1 MGIVTQK
8 VTVTTDASGESTD
21 YTAAAINGAI
31 YAVEYDKTDFA
42 DGVDFT
48 ITGETS
54 GVGVWTESNVNAA
67 DICRPTL
74 LVQDQVNVDTTQR
87 DFVRLYNERLKIVVA
102 QGGDTKTG
110 VFLVRHEGR

>member
-1 MGIVTQK
+1 MIVTQR
-8 VTVTTDASGESTD
+8 VAVTTDSSGDATAYTSAS
-21 YTAAAINGAI
+21 INGAI
-31 YAVEYDKTDFA
+31 FAVEYDKTDFA

-54 GVGVWTESNVNAA
+54 GAGVWTESDVNAA
-67 DICRPTL
+67 DIARPTI

-87 DFVRLYNERLKIVVA
+87 DFVRLFNERLKIVVGS
-102 QGGDTKTG
+102 GGDTKTG